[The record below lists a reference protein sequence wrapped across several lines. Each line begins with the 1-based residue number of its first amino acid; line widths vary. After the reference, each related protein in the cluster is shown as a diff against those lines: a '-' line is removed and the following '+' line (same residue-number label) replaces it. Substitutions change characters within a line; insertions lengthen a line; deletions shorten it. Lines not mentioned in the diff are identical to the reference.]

1 MQVTLKSLHRPVV
14 VTIRGSGD
22 HDEIQQARVE
32 HLFGIGE
39 AAEVGG
45 ELTSRVDAL
54 WIGVTHGGECEPGCG
69 LHRLIVFVADG
80 AVGEETDSD
89 FWHV

>member
-1 MQVTLKSLHRPVV
+1 MQVTLEGLHCPVV
-14 VTIRGSGD
+14 VAVRGSGD
-22 HDEIQQARVE
+22 DDEIQQARVE

-39 AAEVGG
+39 AGEVGG
-45 ELTSRVDAL
+45 ELAGRVDAL
-54 WIGVTHGGECEPGCG
+54 RIGVTHGGQRESGCG

-80 AVGEETDSD
+80 TVGEETDSD